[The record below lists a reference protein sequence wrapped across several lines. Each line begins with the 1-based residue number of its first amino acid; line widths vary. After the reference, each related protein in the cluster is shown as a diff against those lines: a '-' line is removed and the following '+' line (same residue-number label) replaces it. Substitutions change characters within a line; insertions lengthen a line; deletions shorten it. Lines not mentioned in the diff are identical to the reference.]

1 MTKLHE
7 LTGQYLSISDEDLPP
22 EAIADTLEAI
32 EGEIQL
38 KGENIGLLVQN
49 WQSDIDALK
58 EYKKQLDYKIQCK
71 QNRIDN
77 IKEYLRGNMEA
88 SGIKKIECPL
98 FNITCGKGRAVVSID
113 DEDSIPDEYMTVTT
127 NIKPDK
133 KKLLDA
139 LKGGEVIEGV
149 SLTESKSTLRI
160 K

>member
-1 MTKLHE
+1 MAKLHE
-7 LTGQYLSISDEDLPP
+7 LTEQYLSISDEDVPP

-88 SGIKKIECPL
+88 SGIKKIQCPL
-98 FNITCGKGRAVVSID
+98 FTINCVGGRAMVSID
-113 DEDSIPDEYMTVTT
+113 DEESIPDEYMTVTVT
-127 NIKPDK
+127 TKADK
-133 KKLLDA
+133 KAILDA
-139 LKGGEVIEGV
+139 LKNGESIEGA
-149 SLTESKSTLRI
+149 SLTESKSSIRI